1 MDDLS
6 ESFHKVSLENY
17 FIQTRKATVSIV
29 DNLEPEDMVL
39 QSADF
44 VSPIKWHLAH
54 TTWFF
59 EEFIIKPYTKN
70 FKPYNESFSYVFNSY
85 YNTVGEFNPK
95 QKRGLLNRPLLKDVF
110 KYREYVN
117 EKIIDLLLQ
126 KKESNF
132 RFLIQLG
139 INHEQQHQELIL
151 MDIKNIFYN
160 NPLMPK
166 FINKKKSET
175 NYKAAVNFRLNKQE
189 FFVLGY
195 QGGNFCFDNELPI
208 SNNLVEPFQI
218 SPLITNKQWYDFIRN
233 DGYKDH
239 KFWLSD
245 GWDFIKTNNID
256 KPMYW
261 IDNNYQFSLN
271 GIVKINENNPVSHI
285 SFYEAD
291 AFSRFMKKRLPTE
304 IEIEFFLK
312 KTKKSGNFFEN
323 KNFHEIPE
331 DHLESH
337 GNLWVWTQSNY
348 LPYKNYKPY
357 KNKLTEYNSKFMCNQ
372 FVLKGGSHSTPK
384 DHVRSSYRNFYY
396 PKDRWHFCGLRLAT
410 SI

>member
-1 MDDLS
+1 MDDFS
-6 ESFHKVSLENY
+6 KSFQKVSLENY
-17 FIQTRKATVSIV
+17 FLQTREATITIV

-39 QSADF
+39 QSESF

-70 FKPYNESFSYVFNSY
+70 FKPYNKSYSYVFNSY

-95 QKRGLLNRPLLKDVF
+95 QKRGLLNRPLLKEVF
-110 KYREYVN
+110 NYREYIN
-117 EKIIDLLLQ
+117 KKIIDLLST
-126 KKESNF
+126 KKESDL

-166 FINKKKSET
+166 YINKIKKKID
-175 NYKAAVNFRLNKQE
+175 YKTAISFRLKKE
-189 FFVLGY
+189 KYFILGY
-195 QGGNFCFDNELPI
+195 QGDNFCFDNELP
-208 SNNLVEPFQI
+208 NTKNLIEPFQI
-218 SPLITNKQWYDFIRN
+218 SPFITNKQWNHFIKNNGYN
-233 DGYKDH
+233 DH
-239 KFWLSD
+239 RFWLSD
-245 GWDFIKTNNID
+245 GWDYIKANNID

-261 IDNNYQFSLN
+261 IDSNYQFSLN
-271 GIVKINENNPVSHI
+271 GVVKINDNNPVSHI

-291 AFSRFMKKRLPTE
+291 AFSRFMKQRLPTE

-312 KTKKSGNFFEN
+312 NTKKSGNFFEN

-331 DHLESH
+331 DHSESH

-372 FVLKGGSHSTPK
+372 FVLRGGSHSTPK

-396 PKDRWHFCGLRLAT
+396 PKDRWQFCGLRLAT